1 MHQIR
6 IYIFCMLLCIIT
18 GRSSLAADPPA
29 LPPTA
34 PSQKA
39 PAGVSLL
46 PPGSVSI
53 APPPSVAPVVR
64 IGVLDI
70 NQVSTDSS
78 AGKAAQ
84 VQLKALQTKLQK
96 QIDAKRKQLDKQ
108 KAELERLRTSLP
120 PFQLEAKAKEFQK
133 KVEDFQKTG
142 MAAEKELATA
152 QEKQTRALFDRV
164 GQVAVELSKEKG
176 VSALVIHKE
185 LLYLGPGVERLDLTT
200 ELIKRMDAKGVTP

>member
-1 MHQIR
+1 MLHIR
-6 IYIFCMLLCIIT
+6 TYIFCLLLCFIT
-18 GRSSLAADPPA
+18 GLSAQAADPQTPSS
-29 LPPTA
+29 PPQNT
-34 PSQKA
+34 
-39 PAGVSLL
+39 PAGISLL
-46 PPGSVSI
+46 PPGTASI
-53 APPPSVAPVVR
+53 APPSTVAPAVR

-84 VQLKALQTKLQK
+84 AQLKSLQAKLQK

-108 KAELERLRTSLP
+108 KAELERLRSTIP
-120 PFQLEAKAKEFQK
+120 PFQLEAKAREFQK
-133 KVEDFQKTG
+133 KVEDFQKVG

-152 QEKQTRALFDRV
+152 QEKQTRALFDRI

-185 LLYLGPGVERLDLTT
+185 LLYLGPGVERIDLTT
-200 ELIKRMDAKGVTP
+200 DLIRRMDAKGATP